1 MREVWKSVR
10 EKVMG
15 STMRKSKDRL
25 SAICYSI
32 ARDQDE
38 REDLPVSLP
47 AGLEDLRRTEKANAD
62 RSAGES

>member
-1 MREVWKSVR
+1 
-10 EKVMG
+10 MG